1 LVDDAEAIQIDK
13 LTTAGEKYFFKM
25 LMKADTNIVFGEDI
39 VLYDGREAA
48 IAAGSTDL
56 DALVL
61 SAGDLVPAFAAG
73 TKEYTMSVAN
83 GVATTTVTATRS
95 QTGQVIKLG
104 STTLTSGA
112 ASAAKNLA
120 VGENIINVAVTSADG
135 NATATYQVLVTRAA
149 GA

>member
-1 LVDDAEAIQIDK
+1 
-13 LTTAGEKYFFKM
+13 
-25 LMKADTNIVFGEDI
+25 
-39 VLYDGREAA
+39 
-48 IAAGSTDL
+48 
-56 DALVL
+56 LVL